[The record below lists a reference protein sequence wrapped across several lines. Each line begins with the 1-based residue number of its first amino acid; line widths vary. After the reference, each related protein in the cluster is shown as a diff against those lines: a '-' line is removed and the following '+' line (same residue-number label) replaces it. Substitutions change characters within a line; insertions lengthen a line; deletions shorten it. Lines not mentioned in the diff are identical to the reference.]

1 MSTGSESIYNLIAVK
16 EAVPEKAELYRS
28 KYPGNAAPTA
38 STFGAATTSTVPVT
52 NLRGKMAWSG
62 SREHVL
68 GSATLGPAHDGG
80 RRPRPDMFLKSKS
93 GTKALSKATKFSY
106 PEKENERKPALPKR
120 EEAPTMG
127 LKTTKNF
134 VISNALENILSEG
147 TTKKAAD
154 RSKGGDAETL
164 KHAEFGK
171 VPQYLGAV
179 KKQINAE
186 YEAIAEMKRERESKQ
201 RHSAQSTEIELLP
214 EEDRVSMLNA
224 MKQKWERINSEYQ
237 QMTHLVALDTIS
249 KIKRKERFEAELS
262 RLERDIQRFSKKHVF
277 IRSD

>member
-1 MSTGSESIYNLIAVK
+1 MSSGSESIYNLIAVK
-16 EAVPEKAELYRS
+16 EAVPSKAELYRS

-38 STFGAATTSTVPVT
+38 STFGAATTSTVGVT
-52 NLRGKMAWSG
+52 NLRGKMAWNG

-80 RRPRPDMFLKSKS
+80 RKPRPDMFLKSKS
-93 GTKALSKATKFSY
+93 GTKALAKATKFSY
-106 PEKENERKPALPKR
+106 PEQENERKPALPKR
-120 EEAPTMG
+120 DEAPAMG

-134 VISNALENILSEG
+134 VISNALENILSES
-147 TTKKAAD
+147 TAKNTE
-154 RSKGGDAETL
+154 SAETL

-171 VPQYLGAV
+171 VPQYLTAV

-186 YEAIAEMKRERESKQ
+186 YQAIAEMKRERESKQ
-201 RHSAQSTEIELLP
+201 RHSAQSTEIQLLP